1 MSQGSERTAV
11 AGEADVLALEVV
23 VRLVVLKTVLLLLL
37 QGQLFLLLFFLLEV
51 KNVGRKLSGLK
62 NLLSSFVSWLQQK

>member
-11 AGEADVLALEVV
+11 PGEADVLALEVI

-37 QGQLFLLLFFLLEV
+37 QGQLFLLLFFLL
-51 KNVGRKLSGLK
+51 
-62 NLLSSFVSWLQQK
+62 